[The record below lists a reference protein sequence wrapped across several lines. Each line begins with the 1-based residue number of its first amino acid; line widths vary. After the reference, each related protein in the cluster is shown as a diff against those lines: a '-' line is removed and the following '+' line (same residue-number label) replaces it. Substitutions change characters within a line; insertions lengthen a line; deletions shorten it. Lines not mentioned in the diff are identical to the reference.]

1 LGEIACGLNWDR
13 FHRKLSPARRLAIG
27 ALRPAQEP
35 QELVGVQPV
44 TAHNGAVE
52 EQDRDIQAMAADQ
65 LRVRIDVHDGD
76 GGQLGLSPEG
86 FQLGNHLVAQFAV
99 LPVHHRQL
107 GLA

>member
-1 LGEIACGLNWDR
+1 LGEIACGPNWDR
-13 FHRKLSPARRLAIG
+13 FHRKLSPARRLATG

-44 TAHNGAVE
+44 TAHNRAIK
-52 EQDRDIQAMAADQ
+52 EQDWDVQAMAADQ
-65 LRVRIDVHDGD
+65 LRIGIDVHDSD
-76 GGQLGLSPEG
+76 GGQLDPSPES
-86 FQLGNHLVAQFAV
+86 FQLIDHLVAQSAV